1 MILDNNLYNNQINTF
16 VLYHAQCFDGFTAA
30 WCAWQKLG
38 DEAIYIP
45 VKHGEPP
52 PDLPDHSRVY
62 LVDFA
67 YPRPITLS
75 LQAKS
80 QSLII
85 LDHHKTAQEELLGLK
100 FALFNMEKSGA
111 MLAWEYWQGEKTP
124 PDLVR
129 YVQDRD
135 LWQKQ
140 LPFTEEIH
148 IALTTMPQTF
158 QQWQILAEKSDFVD
172 YMAKI
177 GEPLLAKKKATIEAI
192 ARQPDWVEIA
202 GYRVPCVH
210 APHHWSDICHLLCD
224 RFPQA
229 KFAVSW
235 RMDGAIKRWDL
246 RSVDDFDVS
255 AIARLYGGGGHKNA
269 AGFQGEI
276 N

>member
-1 MILDNNLYNNQINTF
+1 MPLNTF
-16 VLYHAQCFDGFTAA
+16 VLYHAQCLDGFTAA

-38 DEAIYIP
+38 EDVTTYIP

-52 PDLPDHSRVY
+52 PDLPNNSRVY

-67 YPRPITLS
+67 YPRQITLS

-80 QSLII
+80 QELII

-100 FALFNMEKSGA
+100 FALFNLQKSGA
-111 MLAWEYWQGEKTP
+111 MLAWEYWQGNKQP

-135 LWQKQ
+135 LWLKQ

-148 IALTTMPQTF
+148 IALTTMSPTF
-158 QQWQILAEKSDFVD
+158 QQWQILAEIPDFVD
-172 YMAKI
+172 YMVAI
-177 GEPLLAKKKATIEAI
+177 GQPLLVKKKAIIEAI
-192 ARQPDWVEIA
+192 AHQPSWVEIA

-210 APHHWSDICHLLCD
+210 APHHWSDVCHLLCD

-235 RMDGAIKRWDL
+235 RIDGEIKRWDL
-246 RSVDDFDVS
+246 RSVGDFDVS

-276 N
+276 HE

>member
-1 MILDNNLYNNQINTF
+1 MILDNKNNQINTF

-38 DEAIYIP
+38 NDAIYIP

-80 QSLII
+80 QSFII
-85 LDHHKTAQEELLGLK
+85 LDHHKSAQEELLGLK
-100 FALFNMEKSGA
+100 FALFNLQKSGA
-111 MLAWEYWQGEKTP
+111 MLAWEYWQGKQP
-124 PDLVR
+124 PALVC

-140 LPFTEEIH
+140 LPFTEEVH

-172 YMAKI
+172 YMVNI
-177 GEPLLAKKKATIEAI
+177 GKPLLAERQATIEAI
-192 ARQPDWVEIA
+192 ARQPDWIEIA
-202 GYRVPCVH
+202 GYQVPCVH
-210 APHHWSDICHLLCD
+210 APHYWSDICHLLCD

-229 KFAVSW
+229 KFAISW
-235 RMDGAIKRWDL
+235 RIDGEIKRWDL
-246 RSVDDFDVS
+246 RSVGDFDVS
-255 AIARLYGGGGHKNA
+255 AIARLYDGGGHKNA